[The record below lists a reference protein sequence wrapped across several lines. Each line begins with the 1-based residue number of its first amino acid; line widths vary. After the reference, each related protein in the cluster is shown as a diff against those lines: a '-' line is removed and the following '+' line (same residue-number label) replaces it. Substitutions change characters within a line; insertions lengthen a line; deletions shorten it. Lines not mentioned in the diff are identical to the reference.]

1 MAKRPGLLIVLSAPS
16 GAGKASILRRLVERG
31 VKISHPVSVTTR
43 APRDG
48 ERDGH
53 EYHFRTPKEF
63 ARLREKDAFVEWAE
77 VHGQYYG
84 TLRSELERCLREGK
98 DVVLELDVQGMR
110 NLREAGLPVVSVFLM
125 PPDLS
130 ELERRLRARGQ
141 NDEAS
146 ISLRLLNAR
155 DEMEA
160 KDEYDHV
167 IVNEDLDEA
176 ARLFEQVFEIERA
189 RR

>member
-1 MAKRPGLLIVLSAPS
+1 
-16 GAGKASILRRLVERG
+16 
-31 VKISHPVSVTTR
+31 
-43 APRDG
+43 
-48 ERDGH
+48 
-53 EYHFRTPKEF
+53 
-63 ARLREKDAFVEWAE
+63 
-77 VHGQYYG
+77 
-84 TLRSELERCLREGK
+84 
-98 DVVLELDVQGMR
+98 
-110 NLREAGLPVVSVFLM
+110 M